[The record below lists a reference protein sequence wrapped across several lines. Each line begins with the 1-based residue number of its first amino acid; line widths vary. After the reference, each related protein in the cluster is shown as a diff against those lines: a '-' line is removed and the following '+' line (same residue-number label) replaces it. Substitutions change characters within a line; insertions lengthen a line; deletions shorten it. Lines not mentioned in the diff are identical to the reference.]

1 MAKCRAIRLRGVYQ
15 SLLLSLSPHS
25 SGCSVCVSAG
35 MSVRLWGRL
44 QPAFA
49 SFLEQNH
56 LSHSPSHLNIKIQNF
71 SFPSI
76 SLHSFLTSNLKTHLW
91 LQTVFVKTIYP
102 KKIILARLRLF
113 QHHPPPSSHHY
124 QLLYRDFLYR
134 TGIRLPFFPAKTVPL
149 CTGIKRSL
157 GVTGTNLTPVVGHSF
172 LRKLQLFC

>member
-91 LQTVFVKTIYP
+91 LQTVFVKTIYQ
-102 KKIILARLRLF
+102 KKIILAPFAALPAPSPTLF
-113 QHHPPPSSHHY
+113 PSLPVIILWFSVQY
-124 QLLYRDFLYR
+124 WNQA
-134 TGIRLPFFPAKTVPL
+134 PFFPSQNSSTLHWNKAEF
-149 CTGIKRSL
+149 GGDRS
-157 GVTGTNLTPVVGHSF
+157 
-172 LRKLQLFC
+172 